1 MSADDELPTSEEV
14 TGVKK
19 MLPHNV
25 ARQITQTFS
34 RTEEES
40 FSWRSCMTRCL
51 IVISNLAVFGLGILM
66 IVVGFTNLSVCPH
79 SMLPT
84 WLLGSGCITVALFLL
99 PLLIWYCPKNE
110 LERNV
115 SWSRTECFLV
125 IVVGGSLLLV
135 LIGYCAGCYWTWVVG
150 SVGCVS
156 HVYSLALA
164 VTLLPIIVII
174 LIICYKLMPCF

>member
-1 MSADDELPTSEEV
+1 MSADDELPTSQEV
-14 TGVKK
+14 TGFKK
-19 MLPHNV
+19 ILHHNV
-25 ARQITQTFS
+25 VRQITRTVS

-40 FSWRSCMTRCL
+40 KSCRYYMTQCL
-51 IVISNLAVFGLGILM
+51 AVISNLVVFGLGILM

-99 PLLIWYCPKNE
+99 QWLIWYCPKNE
-110 LERNV
+110 Y
-115 SWSRTECFLV
+115 RTECVLFF
-125 IVVGGSLLLV
+125 VVCGSLLLV

-164 VTLLPIIVII
+164 VTLLPIICII
-174 LIICYKLMPCF
+174 LIIWYKIMPCF